1 MNLSEELIKEIVAKV
16 CENMKNEDAMPF
28 ERNVLSNG
36 MMSIKTETVK
46 CEPFPFDIGAANKD
60 VSLLDVVTLEESPRL
75 GIGVMELDNGVDFDE
90 AEYIIDGTIVLKSDA
105 GDVTAHAGDM
115 TFIPKGTSI
124 HFSTPDHVRFIYIS
138 YPADWANQ

>member
-1 MNLSEELIKEIVAKV
+1 MLCLLS
-16 CENMKNEDAMPF
+16 
-28 ERNVLSNG
+28 
-36 MMSIKTETVK
+36 
-46 CEPFPFDIGAANKD
+46 EPFPFDIGAANKD

-75 GIGVMELDNGVDFDE
+75 GIGVMELDNGVDFPWTLNYDE